1 MDITSR
7 LVMMSNIT
15 DIRMTRMIRM
25 TDIRRKITKIT
36 ETMVI
41 PWISRDQLILEMM
54 ITTTTTMMTI
64 MMMMTTKIIVL

>member
-1 MDITSR
+1 
-7 LVMMSNIT
+7 MMSNIKM
-15 DIRMTRMIRM
+15 DIRSTRMIRM
-25 TDIRRKITKIT
+25 TDIRRKIT

>member
-1 MDITSR
+1 
-7 LVMMSNIT
+7 
-15 DIRMTRMIRM
+15 MIRM

-36 ETMVI
+36 EIMVI